1 MKSIRKNI
9 EQDNLPT
16 QWRALLQSSGIDTD
30 RADFPSAAKRQIL
43 DLINGDSPAAG
54 GNAAT
59 PRHAVV
65 AGFFFRD
72 LNQNGA
78 FEPGEELPATLLG
91 DPVLLRDGAPLND
104 TAGLYFNCYWFGPIG
119 LDESRDEQS
128 YDVRFAPDGIEP
140 VSCTIAVK
148 PGLNICHLAVNPAKP
163 LVYLV
168 PHSHYDTEWVY
179 THEECLRRVE
189 IPNIEE
195 RLDLL
200 QNDPAHCFCMDE
212 ECVTL
217 PFVERTES
225 KYFEML
231 YRGMMEGSIEPKG
244 IITQQEITMPY
255 GESIIRAIT
264 MGEVML
270 SDLMGETIRPDVF
283 WSVDQYGLG
292 GQIPQILAKTGR
304 PYFLMGEYVGEYYGA
319 MTEFRRIPFSNPDVK
334 NAPQLWLEGMD
345 GTRVLVHRSQYSLF
359 KEIVPPPIKP
369 DLSHNSTLVFQG
381 GDNIAPVPDLAQ
393 KVKALNEENGPY
405 KYIITLSP
413 SFFNAI
419 ESHPDIPVM
428 STESFVTYWSGI
440 YESRVIGKL
449 QSRKLENSILGV
461 EAMATCAHVEG
472 MSYPKALFEGWYQ
485 MLLNQHHDPLMTPMA
500 TPNLFDN
507 AMPARYEAALAHI
520 EAARTSV
527 TSWLGVDIATNEADG
542 DPLIVFNA
550 CASARSAVVEA
561 SVTDNGLASANG
573 AAANSALTVRDR
585 TGREV
590 PAQVIGRSEDTAKI
604 AFLAEDL
611 PAMGWRTYY
620 AAYDAVPSSAET
632 GAGSGTGTSSAV
644 SADEAHIEN
653 ELIRIE
659 LARGVIQKV
668 IEKTTGTTVMQA
680 SDRAGINEVL
690 IWKDE
695 GCISV
700 PRPVDSNDIVH
711 FIDNPK
717 AELVGR
723 SSACEPTKA
732 VVIETGPVR
741 AKIRISFE
749 LDLGTFVQFIS
760 LESGS
765 PIIHFSTEIKWHP
778 DGKDDVPKI
787 DEYNGRRLR
796 VAFNTTY
803 QNADVFCDIPYGVI
817 GWRQSETIRPI
828 NSWLEVDS
836 GKTGLAF
843 CHSGPPSI
851 QAVKDVVYM
860 TLIRSVTEPHYD
872 KDDEKQCYWDN
883 AEDEAREAGRH
894 KIDYSVYVHPGNWKE
909 AHTPSVVSQI
919 NSPVFVK
926 ATNRH
931 TGIKGP
937 LLEGEQ
943 SYLSLEPEDLVVT
956 AFKAPEYADS
966 GTIVRFFNP
975 TADRLSGALRI
986 GFEHKSIEKIDFR
999 EQHIA
1004 PIKGENPYTIDVGPH
1019 EITAVRVF

>member
-1 MKSIRKNI
+1 MNN
-9 EQDNLPT
+9 EPDNLQT
-16 QWRALLQSSGIDTD
+16 EWLKLLQFSGIDSGQ
-30 RADFPSAAKRQIL
+30 ADFPSAAKCRIL
-43 DLINGDSPAAG
+43 ELFGDSARAKRADG
-54 GNAAT
+54 GNAAI
-59 PRHAVV
+59 PRRAVV
-65 AGFFFRD
+65 AGFFYRD
-72 LNQNGA
+72 IDGNGA

-91 DPVLLRDGAPLND
+91 DPVLLQDGAPLEG
-104 TAGLYFNCYWFGPIG
+104 AAALYFNCYWFDPIELG
-119 LDESRDEQS
+119 EAKDKQPLEI
-128 YDVRFAPDGIEP
+128 RFAPDGIEP
-140 VSCTIAVK
+140 VLCTIPAK
-148 PGLNICHLAVNPAKP
+148 PGLNICHLAVEPVKP

-200 QNDPAHCFCMDE
+200 EKEPAHCFCMDE
-212 ECVTL
+212 ECVTW
-217 PFVERTES
+217 PFVERIDA

-231 YRGMMEGSIEPKG
+231 HRGMMEGSIEPKG
-244 IITQQEITMPY
+244 IITQQELTLPY
-255 GESIIRAIT
+255 GESIVRAIT

-292 GQIPQILAKTGR
+292 GQIPQILAKAGR

-319 MTEFRRIPFSNPDVK
+319 MTEFRRIPFSNPEVK
-334 NAPQLWLEGMD
+334 ATPQLWLEGMD

-359 KEIVPPPIKP
+359 EDIVPPPVKP
-369 DLSHNSTLVFQG
+369 DLPHNSTLVFQG
-381 GDNIAPVPDLAQ
+381 GDNVAPMKELTQ
-393 KVKALNEENGPY
+393 RVKSLNEQNGPY

-413 SFFNAI
+413 SFFNTI
-419 ESHPDIPVM
+419 ESDGGIPVM

-440 YESRVIGKL
+440 YESRVVGRL
-449 QSRKLENSILGV
+449 QNRKLENSILGV

-472 MSYPKALFEGWYQ
+472 MSYPKALFDGWYH

-507 AMPARYEAALAHI
+507 AMPARYEAALANI

-527 TSWLGVDIATNEADG
+527 TSWLGVDIVTNEADG
-542 DPLIVFNA
+542 DPLIAFNPN
-550 CASARSAVVEA
+550 ASVRSAVVEA
-561 SVTDNGLASANG
+561 SVAERGMTGAANG
-573 AAANSALTVRDR
+573 AGGHGSITVRDG

-590 PAQVIGRSEDTAKI
+590 PAQVIERSEDAGQI

-620 AAYDAVPSSAET
+620 ATYGAATSGEES

-644 SADEAHIEN
+644 SADETHIEN
-653 ELIRIE
+653 EVIRIE
-659 LARGVIQKV
+659 LAQGVIKKV
-668 IEKTTGTTVMQA
+668 IEKNTGTTVMQA
-680 SDRAGINEVL
+680 DDQAGINEVL

-695 GCISV
+695 GCISI

-723 SSACEPTKA
+723 SGEAGSIE
-732 VVIETGPVR
+732 VQVMETGPVR
-741 AKIRISFE
+741 AKIRINFE
-749 LDLGTFVQFIS
+749 LDLGTFCQDVS

-765 PIIHFSTEIKWHP
+765 PIIHFSTEIKWRP
-778 DGKDDVPKI
+778 DGKNDVSKI

-796 VAFNTTY
+796 VAFNTAY

-817 GWRQSETIRPI
+817 EWQQSETIRPI

-836 GKTGLAF
+836 DKTGLAF

-894 KIDYSVYVHPGNWKE
+894 RIGYSVYIHPGNWEK
-909 AHTPSVVSQI
+909 AHTPRVVSRI

-937 LLEGEQ
+937 LLKGEQ

-975 TADRLSGALRI
+975 TAGKLSGSLRI
-986 GFEHKSIEKIDFR
+986 GFKHKNVEKIDFR
-999 EQHIA
+999 ERHLAQ
-1004 PIKGENPYTIDVGPH
+1004 IKGENPYTIEVGPH
-1019 EITAVRVF
+1019 EIVAVRIY